1 MKVTIL
7 GSGTA
12 IPDLRRN
19 ASGVAVETESS
30 RILVDMGPG
39 TLRRL
44 TEARIA
50 ADTIDVILITHFHP
64 DHISDLAPFLFAM
77 NYEHGPVRS
86 APFHVI
92 GPDGLKELYE
102 KLVNAFGKWIIP
114 KGERLRLKELD
125 AQGADKIDFDDFHV
139 SIRSAPAAHTFP
151 SLSYRIEAEGFSVTI
166 SGDTDVSEKL
176 SELAADTDILICECS
191 FPNEM
196 KVKGHL
202 IPSDAGSNRGK
213 STGQETGTDAFL
225 SAVR

>member
-19 ASGVAVETESS
+19 ASGVAVETERS

-64 DHISDLAPFLFAM
+64 DHVTDLAPFLFAM

-86 APFHVI
+86 APFYVI
-92 GPDGLKELYE
+92 GPEGLKELYE

-125 AQGADKIDFDDFHV
+125 TQVPGKIVFDDFRV
-139 SIRSAPAAHTFP
+139 SIRSVPAAHTFP

-166 SGDTDVSEKL
+166 SGDTDVSEEL

-202 IPSDAGSNRGK
+202 IPAEAGAIAEKARARKLVPDS
-213 STGQETGTDAFL
+213 FL